1 MQNPSVDEILSFM
14 AKKLG
19 GQENI
24 PNAIRYAKVCAPEL
38 IYHVAFSS
46 KNSVGDENSPFDE
59 KTRTLIFLAVA
70 LAMKDTECIKTQLN
84 AALTLGAT
92 KEELIAIIKIVKH
105 AAHSSVIGFAEP
117 ILESLSR

>member
-46 KNSVGDENSPFDE
+46 KNSVADENSPFDE
-59 KTRTLIFLAVA
+59 KTRTLIFLAAA
-70 LAMKDTECIKTQLN
+70 LAMKDPECIKTQLN

-92 KEELIAIIKIVKH
+92 KEELIALIKIVKH

-117 ILESLSR
+117 ILEVLSK

>member
-1 MQNPSVDEILSFM
+1 MQNPTVDEILGFM

-19 GQENI
+19 GEENI
-24 PNAIRYAKVCAPEL
+24 PKVIQYAKKAAPEL
-38 IYHVAFSS
+38 IYQVAFSS

-59 KTRTLIFLAVA
+59 KMRVLIFLAAA
-70 LAMKDTECIKTQLN
+70 LAMKDQECVKTQLN

-92 KEELIAIIKIVKH
+92 KEELIALIKIVKH

-117 ILESLSR
+117 ILESLSK